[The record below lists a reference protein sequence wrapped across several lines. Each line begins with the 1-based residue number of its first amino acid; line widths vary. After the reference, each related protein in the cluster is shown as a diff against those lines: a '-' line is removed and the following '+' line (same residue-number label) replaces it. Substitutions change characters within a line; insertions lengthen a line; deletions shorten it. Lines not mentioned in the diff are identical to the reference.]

1 MKKRSLLIIF
11 AAVLILNSCKKIN
24 NSDNDMTAAAEGG
37 IIYSTE
43 TEEEIP
49 VTAAFETKEPAME
62 TKTAD
67 SSVMMNLTMNNLT
80 ASLKI

>member
-37 IIYSTE
+37 SFRDKRAGNGNE
-43 TEEEIP
+43 
-49 VTAAFETKEPAME
+49 
-62 TKTAD
+62 D
-67 SSVMMNLTMNNLT
+67 RR
-80 ASLKI
+80 